1 MKPGSLRRAVRF
13 LILLAVV
20 LMAGYVFRNYE
31 RNRIPDADQ
40 SLSPLYPGGSR
51 VLCELLDPEEP
62 LERGMDVVYAM
73 EADDPATGARAR
85 FARFG
90 RVRALPGDEIG
101 ADRDGM
107 LTVNGERIG
116 PINMR
121 GKPMGRVP
129 PDRVF
134 ILAINPQETDTLYAD
149 SRRLGFIP
157 RADVRASILARWG
170 FGG

>member
-1 MKPGSLRRAVRF
+1 MKPASVRRAVRF
-13 LILLAVV
+13 VILLAIV

-31 RNRIPDADQ
+31 RNRIPEADQ

-51 VLCELLDPEEP
+51 VLCELLDGDDP

-73 EADDPATGARAR
+73 EAAHPGTGEPAR

-90 RVRALPGDEIG
+90 RIRGLPGDDIG
-101 ADRDGM
+101 VDAEGL

-121 GKPMGRVP
+121 GEPLGRVP
-129 PDRVF
+129 PDRLF
-134 ILAINPQETDTLYAD
+134 ILAINPQETGTLYVD

-157 RADVRASILARWG
+157 REDVRARILARWG